1 MPESPAKDDH
11 ETAPEDAKE
20 PAGDETK
27 HGAENVQGREVD
39 EDQGQDSKLQGS
51 LLAAEGEAWVIC
63 WCEDT
68 GSSDGIAQVRGGEVL
83 DNWVMDVC
91 NCLSDGLSSEIV
103 IQ

>member
-20 PAGDETK
+20 PAGDEPK
-27 HGAENVQGREVD
+27 HGAEYVQGREVD
-39 EDQGQDSKLQGS
+39 EDQGQDSKLQRS
-51 LLAAEGEAWVIC
+51 LLTGEGEAGCIGG
-63 WCEDT
+63 CEDT
-68 GSSDGIAQVRGGEVL
+68 GPSDGIPQVRGGEVL
-83 DNWVMDVC
+83 NNRVMDVC